1 MAIGQVSQ
9 GNQSLVGIFGAASVG
24 AGLRV
29 GLGTIQSSEEALIQ
43 IAEARE
49 AAAVAARERAEQAR
63 RDAENAANAERN
75 RLGGESARQPED
87 VRAADRAQTVQR
99 ADAQAS
105 EATPAR
111 TFDDAA
117 PAERSGVN
125 QAPAADA
132 AATGRGGLFDLSV

>member
-9 GNQSLVGIFGAASVG
+9 GSQTLVGAFGAASVG

-29 GLGTIQSSEEALIQ
+29 GLGTIQSSEEALIK

-49 AAAVAARERAEQAR
+49 AAADAARERAAQAR

-75 RLGGESARQPED
+75 QLGGENARQPED
-87 VRAADRAQTVQR
+87 VRASERAQTVER
-99 ADAQAS
+99 TDAQGGDAVN
-105 EATPAR
+105 AR
-111 TFDDAA
+111 AA
-117 PAERSGVN
+117 GDEVAGERSGVN